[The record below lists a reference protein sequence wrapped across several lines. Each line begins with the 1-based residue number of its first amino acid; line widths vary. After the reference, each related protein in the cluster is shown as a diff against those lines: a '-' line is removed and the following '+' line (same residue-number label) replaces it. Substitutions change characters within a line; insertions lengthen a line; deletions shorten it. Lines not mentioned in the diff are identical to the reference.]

1 MFGLAG
7 CSVPVNLKAEI
18 LLALAA
24 LAKSPEIASNLWQT
38 LEISQVRTGQVYW
51 VISFYLVHNEKF
63 LKFHRVFMK
72 IGPHTKRFTLFSTSY
87 FKSTPSIWYVS
98 QFS

>member
-1 MFGLAG
+1 MFGLVG

-38 LEISQVRTGQVYW
+38 LEISQVRMV
-51 VISFYLVHNEKF
+51 
-63 LKFHRVFMK
+63 
-72 IGPHTKRFTLFSTSY
+72 
-87 FKSTPSIWYVS
+87 KSTG
-98 QFS
+98 